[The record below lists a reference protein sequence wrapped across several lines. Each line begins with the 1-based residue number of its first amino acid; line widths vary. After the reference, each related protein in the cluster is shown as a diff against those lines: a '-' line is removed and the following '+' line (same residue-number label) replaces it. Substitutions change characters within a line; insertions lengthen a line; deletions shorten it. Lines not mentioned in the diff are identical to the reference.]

1 MSNNIKFLQCFKF
14 VKNLNLIN
22 NVKPNYNIN
31 KNQFKKTSIP
41 TIKTLS
47 TNINIL
53 NNFEFEKNENIKF
66 FSTFNKFSRGGGV
79 SLKKSGTT
87 TATNNNN
94 NNTKIKTKELTEST
108 SDSTN
113 ENGYKFN
120 FINPDSVAPFK
131 PRHLPY
137 ETTTD
142 LDFLV
147 PPGLTPIE
155 SSETLNKYLKLAKAL
170 SAIGFEHQENE
181 KWEEALE
188 SYNKALF
195 YIRNIFASEKTRDKI
210 DLRDFAL
217 LLSNSAESYSRVDKM
232 TDAMTRSKQSI
243 DLLEVYW
250 KNQVLQFSSSKPSI
264 RSMWKKDEM
273 LGVFCSNY
281 SEYLIFDNKF
291 EEAEPYLVR
300 AHEILEKIYP
310 LNHPVNIEIG
320 ISLVK
325 VLNEMGRSKEVE
337 KIFDKYGD
345 TITDAMGKTE
355 EFKHISEKVETD
367 IKHQMIEQIKEQYP
381 ELDLDHKDFEDD
393 DEEDI
398 ERNKYLDDKERLNQY
413 IENNNGDLIEYDE
426 NGNLTFKNNKNR
438 KDDQD
443 DDDDEDNNIKVK
455 SKYSE
460 LEFDINDLLLLE
472 QDKIESKQ
480 QEMEIR
486 KQKRNN
492 GELLD
497 QEEDDDDDDE
507 NLQFKERD
515 FDELNNEDDED
526 DFDLDFGDEGDE
538 DEGDREDLGR
548 EEIHPREEMLNI
560 KLEQDED
567 LMKQKG
573 IKVFSTRKPLGN
585 VLNEFDSLFD
595 EATEKYTEI
604 QNERVIDRE
613 ERLINKHSGIPEK
626 VIYKDG
632 KIITPTDKHGE
643 PISQGAIDK
652 WGKFYAEDL
661 IQEDI
666 NEEEDVLND
675 YIGKMGN
682 LMESMSKKESDQLDK
697 EFKSMYPKFKKL
709 LSQPNPEKY
718 LNTSLMDVEEDEKQ
732 RKELIIQEIKEIREY
747 LKELKDEGYDDNGIN
762 DESIDDDDNSFLEN
776 DYDFEGNDDKEINNN
791 NNNNI
796 IINNNIINNNNN
808 NISETNYIDFINT
821 ARELNFD
828 EDKIIKKIGER
839 EFENLQNR
847 FNINQENDDDDEEE
861 KLISDIFNNSNS
873 NSNPNKKQQ
882 KQNQIQDDETESFDN
897 DDDSLR
903 GLLKELEELDGDQSY
918 NDDETI
924 DLEEFED
931 LDDLDDDQV
940 VDESNPEKDL
950 EKYLKKVSKTNSFKE
965 FIDDIKKK

>member
-14 VKNLNLIN
+14 AKNLNLIN

-31 KNQFKKTSIP
+31 KNQFKISKISIP
-41 TIKTLS
+41 TIKSFS
-47 TNINIL
+47 TNINFL
-53 NNFEFEKNENIKF
+53 NNLKLDKNENIKF
-66 FSTFNKFSRGGGV
+66 FSTFNKFSRGGGA
-79 SLKKSGTT
+79 SLKKSGTK
-87 TATNNNN
+87 NND
-94 NNTKIKTKELTEST
+94 NNTKTKTKELTE

-120 FINPDSVAPFK
+120 FINPDSIAPFK

-137 ETTTD
+137 ETQTD

-147 PPGLTPIE
+147 PPGLAPIE

-170 SAIGFEHQENE
+170 SAIGYEHQENE

-250 KNQVLQFSSSKPSI
+250 KNQVLQFSSTKPTI

-281 SEYLIFDNKF
+281 AEYLIFDNKF
-291 EEAEPYLVR
+291 EEAESYLVR

-310 LNHPVNIEIG
+310 LNHPINIEIG

-337 KIFDKYGD
+337 TIFEKYGD

-381 ELDLDHKDFEDD
+381 ELGLDHKDFEDD
-393 DEEDI
+393 DDEDI
-398 ERNKYLDDKERLNQY
+398 ERDKYLDDKEKLNQY
-413 IENNNGDLIEYDE
+413 IENNNNDLIEYDE
-426 NGNLTFKNNKNR
+426 NGNLIFKNNKN
-438 KDDQD
+438 KNDQDDQD
-443 DDDDEDNNIKVK
+443 DDNINVK

-486 KQKRNN
+486 KQKRKN
-492 GELLD
+492 GELLED
-497 QEEDDDDDDE
+497 NDDENDDDDD

-515 FDELNNEDDED
+515 FDELNEGDDD

-560 KLEQDED
+560 KLEQDEEQ
-567 LMKQKG
+567 MKQKG
-573 IKVFSTRKPLGN
+573 IKVFSTSKPLGN
-585 VLNEFDSLFD
+585 VLNEFDSIFD
-595 EATEKYTEI
+595 EATEKYTDI

-666 NEEEDVLND
+666 EEEEHVLND

-682 LMESMSKKESDQLDK
+682 LMESMSKKESKQLDK

-709 LSQPNPEKY
+709 LSQPNPERY
-718 LNTSLMDVEEDEKQ
+718 LNTSLMDVEEDEKK
-732 RKELIIQEIKEIREY
+732 RKELIIQEIKEIKEY
-747 LKELKDEGYDDNGIN
+747 LQELKDEGYAENDDDNN
-762 DESIDDDDNSFLEN
+762 NESIDDNDYNSYLEN
-776 DYDFEGNDDKEINNN
+776 DYDFTDEENKDKEINNINNN
-791 NNNNI
+791 NNNN
-796 IINNNIINNNNN
+796 NNNN
-808 NISETNYIDFINT
+808 SVTNYIDFINT

-847 FNINQENDDDDEEE
+847 FNIPQENDDDEEDQ
-861 KLISDIFNNSNS
+861 LISDIFNNK

-882 KQNQIQDDETESFDN
+882 NQNQIQEDDETESYYEN
-897 DDDSLR
+897 DDESLN

-918 NDDETI
+918 DDDDETI
-924 DLEEFED
+924 DLEGFD
-931 LDDLDDDQV
+931 GLDDLDDDQTI
-940 VDESNPEKDL
+940 DESNPEKDL